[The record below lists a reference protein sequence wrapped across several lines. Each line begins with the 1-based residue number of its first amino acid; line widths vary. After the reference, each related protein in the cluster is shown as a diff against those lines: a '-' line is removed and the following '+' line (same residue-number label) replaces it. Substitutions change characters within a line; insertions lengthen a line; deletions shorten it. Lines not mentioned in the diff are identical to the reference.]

1 MKKSK
6 VIKNLIRKYSLKHG
20 DFVDMNILKFIA
32 GKEKIEIRDL
42 MTIFN
47 ISVSNRSRLRKSPL
61 NKARIKIFDEEE
73 LKEIE
78 VEVKNE
84 VKELQRITSNH
95 LDRLCKKYKINR
107 CIIKKILKISDNQNY
122 KLKKGQKFIIL
133 KSRDE
138 EKEIMNDLFMEEVK
152 YKDVINKE
160 QIENLKQKYKL
171 DDEEICAL
179 LKIKTINYK
188 NLIQGITKN
197 MKIDL
202 LDEYEKREIEQKL
215 IEKFRNQDYITKED
229 IIKLKMDIHATDKII
244 KDILSIPSEAFYAIM
259 KGKIIKTKITLKEIK
274 FKMYCLKMDI
284 KYEYGE
290 GFYTNSEIRKLCKK
304 YQIDLDAFLKNLS
317 TNVNRYPYI
326 KQALKY
332 NEKGIYIG
340 EEHQLSGEFADK
352 YAKRIENMCK
362 KITNRYCYTSY
373 LYTEKLDI
381 AQEAFMMILQKGGN
395 IEKNFCYDENLLF
408 NMFATKIKYF
418 VIGKRNKRC
427 REILLDSFENYAYND
442 DEYDIYDE
450 RNEPVCSSM
459 DSRIKVIHQHVMQIF
474 KDNKE
479 YIHHYRKK
487 AYKIIAY
494 KLKIPIEKLKN
505 IIENIK
511 EIYLEY
517 GFAKKCTDGSIID
530 MSDSDYFYGI

>member
-6 VIKNLIRKYSLKHG
+6 IVKNLIRKYNLKHG
-20 DFVDMNILKFIA
+20 DFVDINTLKFIA

-84 VKELQRITSNH
+84 VKEIKRITSKR

-107 CIIKKILKISDNQNY
+107 CIVSKILKISDNQNH

-133 KSRDE
+133 KPQNE
-138 EKEIMNDLFMEEVK
+138 EKEIMNDLFIEEVK
-152 YKDVINKE
+152 YQDAINKE
-160 QIENLKQKYKL
+160 QIESLKQKYQL
-171 DDEEICAL
+171 NDEEICSL
-179 LKIKTINYK
+179 LKIKTVNYK
-188 NLIQGITKN
+188 NLMQGTTKKMN
-197 MKIDL
+197 IDL
-202 LDEYEKREIEQKL
+202 LEEYEKRDIEQKL
-215 IEKFRNQDYITKED
+215 IERFKNQDYITRED
-229 IIKLKMDIHATDKII
+229 IIKVKIELQTTDRII
-244 KDILSIPSEAFYAIM
+244 KDILSISTEAVYALM
-259 KGKIIKTKITLKEIK
+259 NGKIRRTKITLKEIK

-290 GFYTNSEIRKLCKK
+290 GFYTSRELRKLCRK
-304 YQIDLDAFLKNLS
+304 YQIEFDDFLKNLS
-317 TNVNRYPYI
+317 TNVNRYPYM
-326 KQALKY
+326 KQALKN

-340 EEHQLSGEFADK
+340 EEHQLSEEFAEK
-352 YAKRIENMCK
+352 YAKRIENMCR
-362 KITNRYCYTSY
+362 KITNRYCYSAY

-381 AQEAFMMILQKGGN
+381 SQEAFMMILQKGGN
-395 IEKNFCYDENLLF
+395 IEKNFDYDENLLF
-408 NMFATKIKYF
+408 HLFASKIKHF
-418 VIGKRNKRC
+418 VIGKRNKRY
-427 REILLDSFENYAYND
+427 REILLDSCENYAYHY

-450 RNEPVCSSM
+450 ENEPAYSLI
-459 DSRIKVIHQHVMQIF
+459 DSRIKLIHQHVMQIF
-474 KDNKE
+474 KDNKD
-479 YIHHYRKK
+479 YIHHFRKK

-494 KLKIPIEKLKN
+494 KLKIPIERLKK
-505 IIENIK
+505 IIEEIK

-517 GFAKKCTDGSIID
+517 GFAKKCTDGSVID